1 MKNFQIFILI
11 FIFCISCRLNTPD
24 IENNGNPEPGNQSPE
39 EFLKLVY
46 NALDK
51 TAFTNQGRNAGEYQ
65 TLYGNIQSAYPGA
78 QGLTRTDIPNKYE
91 KQETLLAFT
100 SKEAFSGDNS
110 QSLWKDKT
118 KGGCFYKNN
127 FPNNGERIKNNKP
140 DPKAKN
146 VYRIMSYNVH
156 NFHRTCPEDNQ
167 NTFPTGYER
176 KSLAHAS
183 QVFKDVD
190 ADLILLQEIVPM
202 PVDPNNKPTLQNN
215 FTVNVSLDSVGKYF
229 ETNNNLLEWVAV
241 NDHEL
246 FKPPHAL
253 AKTGLGKAIFS
264 QKKET
269 LLNPNALFLGDARSR
284 SVLRSLVKIKNKYL
298 LVYNVHLTHNNKAQH
313 TQEIKN
319 LVFIMEKDRELFK
332 KDHNFAKIPAL
343 VMGDFNTDYFKNT
356 NNYQELKN
364 KKYKSLNDKEFTGFN
379 QGDRLDLAFVS
390 EDFESFF
397 EIVSKDNNGKKGV
410 RVLPRLESD
419 HYPILLEIKEK

>member
-24 IENNGNPEPGNQSPE
+24 IENNGNPEPENLGNQSPE
-39 EFLKLVY
+39 DFLKLVY
-46 NALDK
+46 NDLGK
-51 TAFTNQGRNAGEYQ
+51 TVFTNQGRNAGENQ
-65 TLYGNIQSAYPGA
+65 TLYGNIQSAYLGA
-78 QGLTRTDIPNKYE
+78 HGLTRTDIPDKYE
-91 KQETLLAFT
+91 KQETLLAFIDQKAHT
-100 SKEAFSGDNS
+100 HDGASA
-110 QSLWKDKT
+110 SLWNNKT
-118 KGGCFYKNN
+118 EKGCFTSNKK
-127 FPNNGERIKNNKP
+127 RIKNNKP

-156 NFHRTCPEDNQ
+156 NFHRTCLEDNQ
-167 NTFPTGYER
+167 MAFPTNYER

-202 PVDPNNKPTLQNN
+202 PVDPNDKPTQQNN
-215 FTVNVSLDSVGKYF
+215 FTVKVSLDSVGEYF
-229 ETNNNLLEWVAV
+229 KTNNNLLEWVAV

-246 FKPPHAL
+246 FHPMHAL
-253 AKTGLGKAIFS
+253 ANTGLGKAIFS

-298 LVYNVHLTHNNKAQH
+298 LVYNVHLTHSNNVQH

-364 KKYKSLNDKEFTGFN
+364 KKYKSLNDEEFTGFN

-397 EIVSKDNNGKKGV
+397 EIVSKDNNGQKGV